1 MNVVADAD
9 SNKQGFSRNRSM
21 HTLDHIF
28 KYVACICGILI
39 LLILAAVA
47 IFLLFRAT
55 PLIFAD
61 RNQLSSVYA
70 DFTGGKSHNFL
81 SYVIPLIFGTVLMSA
96 LALCFAFFVAIG
108 IALFISHYAPKKIVP
123 FLSSVVDLLAAI
135 PSVIYGLWGGL
146 VLVPAMYPF
155 WDWISRFLSWIPLF
169 AGPVANPSRCAATV
183 SLVLAVMILPII
195 TSMARDI
202 FQQAPRL
209 QQEGALALGATKWE
223 MIKLAVLPFAKS
235 GIVSASMLG
244 LGRALGETMAVLMIL
259 SPGFTFGINIFKASQ
274 NQTIAANI
282 AAQYPEANGLG
293 VSALIGTG
301 LVLFVISFVVNFV
314 ARKIAGNT
322 SANRL
327 NIFAKFKK
335 FVKSIKSK
343 KPNQVSSS
351 VSSVSSISS
360 DLVSSVSVSSD
371 VSSSST
377 SPVIDFDKFSPTR
390 SSIALRKRKDFL
402 MHVLIFLSFIVAII
416 PLASLLLTT
425 IVHGVKRFNI
435 DFLTHNM
442 TYVVGGNATGTGGYG
457 GILHAI
463 IGTLEITLGA
473 MVISIP
479 IGLMCAVYL
488 IEYANG
494 RRIARIINL
503 MVDVMSGIPSIVA
516 GLFAFSMFAILL
528 GPGTINGFEGSVAL
542 SILMIPTVVKSAQEM
557 LKIVPNDLR
566 EASLALGV
574 TKQRTITK
582 VVLRTALTGIVSGC
596 ILAVARVIGETAPL
610 LMASGF
616 IASTNFNLFEGQM
629 TTLPVYVYQEYSK
642 LSANCPVNAP
652 DSCVTTIPME
662 RAWSAALALIVIV
675 LLLNIIGRVVARVFS
690 VKAK

>member
-183 SLVLAVMILPII
+183 SVVLAVMILPII
-195 TSMARDI
+195 TSIARDI

-351 VSSVSSISS
+351 ISSISSVSS
-360 DLVSSVSVSSD
+360 DL

-425 IVHGVKRFNI
+425 IVHGIKRFNI

-582 VVLRTALTGIVSGC
+582 VVLRTALPGIVSGC

-642 LSANCPVNAP
+642 LSANCPANAP